1 MAKRKFRNKCPCCGH
16 DLAEPVAI
24 TNGEMVHL
32 SANEQALFNLV
43 KSCRETGISA
53 RAILE
58 RIWHTNKN
66 GDPYCHQM
74 VPTVALHTN
83 KKIAAWGMK
92 IVGTGGP
99 GSVYRLVQL

>member
-1 MAKRKFRNKCPCCGH
+1 MKPKYRTKCPCCGH
-16 DLAEPVAI
+16 QLDQPVAL
-24 TNGEMVHL
+24 TNGDMVHL

-43 KSCRETGISA
+43 KSTGSTGIEA

-66 GDPYCHQM
+66 GEPYCHQM
-74 VPTVALHTN
+74 VPTVTVKTN

-92 IVGTGGP
+92 IVATGGP